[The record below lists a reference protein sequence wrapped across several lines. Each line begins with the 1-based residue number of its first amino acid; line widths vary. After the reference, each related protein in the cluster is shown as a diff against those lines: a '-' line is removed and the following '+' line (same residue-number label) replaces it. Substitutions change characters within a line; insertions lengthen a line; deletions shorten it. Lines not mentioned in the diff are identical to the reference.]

1 MELKDYQVKALEAFD
16 DYFETLTRN
25 QREGEEQAKRY
36 QDAGLPMP
44 KDTLDFPL
52 KTWNELAEV
61 GKVAKPKRPC
71 VARSDGME
79 RPIPHLCFKVP
90 TGGGKTLLA
99 AETLGRIQ
107 HPTGLV
113 LWIVP
118 TRAIYRQTKD
128 ALWNREHP
136 YRQRLERASGGRVKM
151 LEKDDRFHPA
161 DLAHYLCVML
171 LMFPAANR
179 QKGKEFLRFFRDS
192 GRYNAFFP
200 NSDHALYDAEL
211 LKKFPDLDAGGG
223 PVKQS
228 LFNVIKMQ
236 RPVIVLDEAHKAYG
250 KKLEGAQDFAKSI
263 NRLNP
268 RIVIEFSATPNP
280 NISNLLVDITG
291 VELKA
296 EEMIKMPIQVT
307 SRMKSD
313 WKDTLSAAE
322 DELTKIDNAAQRLQQ
337 QEDRYIRP
345 IAVVRVERTGRDQR
359 DGTRVHAY
367 DVRDYLMQNMGVPRE
382 AIRVKSSYDDELK
395 NEDLLSE
402 TSAVRWIITKAA
414 LMEGWD
420 CPFAYLLVLLDNTRS
435 QIALTQLVGR
445 ILRQPHARLTG
456 VEELDRCYV
465 YCWNL
470 DVLRA
475 VEQVR
480 QGLQDEGLTGLMDQ
494 VQSVEGDDPT
504 RRKICIPR
512 REPFRGLD
520 IKIPKVLHRDR
531 NGWRKLDHLQDI
543 LAEVDWD
550 DVLPPSVK
558 NYLHDPPY
566 MHRAEVDVDQ
576 ESPFYSDKEE
586 LEIDKTLRVSW
597 FTRRLSDVVPNPWR
611 AAQFV
616 FELFNRLK
624 ETGRSEEDI
633 FDNRAG
639 YAEQLKTHLRS
650 ECDRLSKAIF
660 ERKLK
665 DGLIQFDL
673 YTEPSHRLPDQ
684 IPLII
689 GDKDH
694 TLERGGTPVQLNL
707 FDKVFEKQFDS
718 DLEKDFAFHLDKQL
732 KKQKEEQPEKQSRQW
747 WHRNQREYY
756 VLGWRRERIYPD
768 FVAFGDISL
777 NIFETKG
784 DHLRDNPDTE
794 YKTKVF
800 ELLEQ
805 HFNRQDSPVRVEEHK
820 QRKGKFAIV
829 YESEFP
835 AVHG

>member
-1 MELKDYQVKALEAFD
+1 MELKDYQAKALGAFD
-16 DYFETLTRN
+16 DYFEALTRN
-25 QREGEEQAKRY
+25 EREGQAQAEKY

-44 KDTLDFPL
+44 DNTLDFPRR
-52 KTWNELAEV
+52 TWNELAEV
-61 GKVAKPKRPC
+61 GKVA
-71 VARSDGME
+71 DGRYAE
-79 RPIPHLCFKVP
+79 RLDGKGDPIPHVCFKVP

-99 AETLGRIQ
+99 AEALGRIQ
-107 HPTGLV
+107 YPRGLV

-151 LEKDDRFHPA
+151 LEKDNRFQPA
-161 DLAHYLCVML
+161 DIANYLCVML
-171 LMFPAANR
+171 LMFPSANR
-179 QKGKEFLRFFRDS
+179 QKGKDFLRFFRDS

-211 LKKFPDLDAGGG
+211 LSKFPDLDAEGG

-236 RPVIVLDEAHKAYG
+236 RPVVILDEAHKAYG
-250 KKLEGAQDFAKSI
+250 KRLERAQDFANSI

-268 RIVIEFSATPNP
+268 RLVLEFSATPNP
-280 NISNLLVDITG
+280 KISNLLVDITG

-296 EEMIKMPIQVT
+296 EEMIKMPVRIVSQ
-307 SRMKSD
+307 MKSD

-322 DELTKIDNAAQRLQQ
+322 GELTRIDNAAQDLRQ

-359 DGTRVHAY
+359 DGFRVHAE
-367 DVRDYLMQNMGVPRE
+367 DVREFLVQNLSVPAN
-382 AIRVKSSYDDELK
+382 AIRVKSAENDELGR
-395 NEDLLSE
+395 EDLLSE

-435 QIALTQLVGR
+435 QTALTQLVGR

-456 VEELDRCYV
+456 IEELDRSYV

-470 DVLRA
+470 DVLKA
-475 VEQVR
+475 VDQVR

-494 VQSVEGDDPT
+494 VQSVEGVDPT
-504 RRKICIPR
+504 RRKVSIPR
-512 REPFRGLD
+512 REPFIGLD

-531 NGWRKLDHLQDI
+531 KGWRKLDHLQDI
-543 LAEVDWD
+543 LAEVNWD
-550 DVLPPSVK
+550 DVRPPSVQ
-558 NYLHDPPY
+558 NYFHEPPY
-566 MHRAEVDVDQ
+566 MHHVEVDVDE
-576 ESPFYSDKEE
+576 ESPIYSAKEE
-586 LEIDKTLRVSW
+586 LDAIDKTLRVSW

-616 FELFNRLK
+616 LELFDELRAN
-624 ETGRSEEDI
+624 GRSDEDI

-660 ERKLK
+660 ERKLG

-673 YTEPSHRLPDQ
+673 YTEPSHRLPDD
-684 IPLII
+684 IPLLI
-689 GDKDH
+689 GDRDH
-694 TLERGGTPVQLNL
+694 TLECGGTPVQLNL

-718 DLEKDFAFHLDKQL
+718 KLEKKFAFHL
-732 KKQKEEQPEKQSRQW
+732 ERQPLQW
-747 WHRNQREYY
+747 WHRVQREYY

-784 DHLRDNPDTE
+784 DHLRGNPDTK
-794 YKTKVF
+794 YKTEVF
-800 ELLEQ
+800 QLLEQ
-805 HFNRQDSPVRVEEHK
+805 RFNGLDSPVRVEEHK
-820 QRKGKFAIV
+820 QRQGKFAIV

-835 AVHG
+835 AIEH

>member
-1 MELKDYQVKALEAFD
+1 MELKGYQAKALEAFD

-25 QREGEEQAKRY
+25 EREGQAQAKRY

-44 KDTLDFPL
+44 DDTLNFPRR
-52 KTWNELAEV
+52 TWQELAAV
-61 GKVAKPKRPC
+61 GKVANRRY
-71 VARSDGME
+71 AERLDGAGD
-79 RPIPHLCFKVP
+79 PIPHLCFKVP

-99 AETLGRIQ
+99 AEALGRIQ
-107 HPTGLV
+107 YPRGLV

-151 LEKDDRFHPA
+151 LEKDNRFQPA
-161 DLAHYLCVML
+161 DIANYLCVML
-171 LMFPAANR
+171 LMFPSANR
-179 QKGKEFLRFFRDS
+179 QKGKDFLRFFRDS

-211 LKKFPDLDAGGG
+211 LSKFPDLDAEGG

-236 RPVIVLDEAHKAYG
+236 RPVVILDEAHKAYG
-250 KKLEGAQDFAKSI
+250 KRLEGAQDFANSI

-268 RIVIEFSATPNP
+268 RLVLEFSATPNP
-280 NISNLLVDITG
+280 KISNLLVDITG

-296 EEMIKMPIQVT
+296 EEMIKMPVQIVSQ
-307 SRMKSD
+307 MKSD

-322 DELTKIDNAAQRLQQ
+322 GELTKIDNAAQGLQQ

-359 DGTRVHAY
+359 DGFRVHAE
-367 DVRDYLMQNMGVPRE
+367 DVREFLVQNLSVPAN
-382 AIRVKSSYDDELK
+382 AIRVKSAENDELGR
-395 NEDLLSE
+395 EDLLSE
-402 TSAVRWIITKAA
+402 TSEVRWIITKAA

-435 QIALTQLVGR
+435 QTALTQLVGR

-456 VEELDRCYV
+456 IEELDRSYV

-470 DVLRA
+470 DVLKA
-475 VEQVR
+475 VDQVR

-494 VQSVEGDDPT
+494 VQSVDGADPT
-504 RRKICIPR
+504 RRKVCIPR

-520 IKIPKVLHRDR
+520 IKIPKVLHRHH

-550 DVLPPSVK
+550 EVRLPPVQD
-558 NYLHDPPY
+558 YLHEPPY
-566 MHRAEVDVDQ
+566 MHRAEVDVDK
-576 ESPFYSDKEE
+576 ESPFYSAKEE
-586 LEIDKTLRVSW
+586 LDAIDKTLRVSW

-611 AAQFV
+611 TAQFV
-616 FELFNRLK
+616 LELFDELRAN
-624 ETGRSEEDI
+624 GRSDEDI

-673 YTEPSHRLPDQ
+673 YTEPSHRLPDD
-684 IPLII
+684 IPLLI
-689 GDKDH
+689 GDRDH

-718 DLEKDFAFHLDKQL
+718 DLEKDFAFHL
-732 KKQKEEQPEKQSRQW
+732 ERQPLQW
-747 WHRNQREYY
+747 WHRVQREYY

-784 DHLRDNPDTE
+784 DHLRGNPDTE
-794 YKTKVF
+794 YKTEVF
-800 ELLEQ
+800 QLLEQ
-805 HFNRQDSPVRVEEHK
+805 RFNGLDSPVRVEEHK
-820 QRKGKFAIV
+820 QRQGKFAIV

-835 AVHG
+835 VIEH

>member
-1 MELKDYQVKALEAFD
+1 MELKEYQIKALESFD

-25 QREGEEQAKRY
+25 EREGQEHAAKY
-36 QDAGLPMP
+36 KLAGLPMP
-44 KDTLDFPL
+44 EDTLDFPRR
-52 KTWNELAEV
+52 TWNELASV
-61 GKVAKPKRPC
+61 GKVADRRYA
-71 VARSDGME
+71 ARVDGMD
-79 RPIPHLCFKVP
+79 RPIPHVCFKVP

-99 AETLGRIQ
+99 AEALGRIQ
-107 HPTGLV
+107 YPTGLV

-151 LEKDDRFHPA
+151 LEKDDRFQPA
-161 DLAHYLCVML
+161 DIANYLCVML
-171 LMFPAANR
+171 LMFPSANR

-192 GRYNAFFP
+192 GRYSSFFP
-200 NSDHALYDAEL
+200 NSDHALYDARL
-211 LKKFPDLDAGGG
+211 LQDFPDLDREGG

-228 LFNVIKMQ
+228 LFNVIKIQ

-250 KKLEGAQDFAKSI
+250 KKLEGAQQFAVSI
-263 NRLNP
+263 NRMNP
-268 RIVIEFSATPNP
+268 RLVLEFSATPNSK
-280 NISNLLVDITG
+280 ISNLLVDITG

-296 EEMIKMPIQVT
+296 EEMIKMPVQVSSPDKT
-307 SRMKSD
+307 E
-313 WKDTLSAAE
+313 WQDTLSAAVE
-322 DELTKIDNAAQRLQQ
+322 ELSQINKAALSLQQ

-359 DGTRVHAY
+359 DGFRVHAE
-367 DVRDYLMQNMGVPRE
+367 DVREYLIQNEGIRPE
-382 AIRVKSSYDDELK
+382 AIRVKSADNDELGR
-395 NEDLLSE
+395 EDLLSE
-402 TSAVRWIITKAA
+402 TSEVRWIITKAA

-435 QIALTQLVGR
+435 QNALTQLVGR
-445 ILRQPHARLTG
+445 VLRQPHARLTG

-475 VEQVR
+475 VDQVR

-494 VQSVEGDDPT
+494 VQSMDGNDPT
-504 RRKICIPR
+504 QRKICIQR
-512 REPFRGLD
+512 REAFRGFD

-531 NGWRKLDHLQDI
+531 GGWRKLDHLQDI
-543 LAEVDWD
+543 LAEVDWNE
-550 DVLPPSVK
+550 VRLPPIQQ
-558 NYLHDPPY
+558 YTHEPPR
-566 MHRAEVDVDQ
+566 MHRAEVDVDNTRPVYFP
-576 ESPFYSDKEE
+576 SEE
-586 LEIDKTLRVSW
+586 LEIDRTPRVSW

-616 FELFNRLK
+616 FELFDELK
-624 ETGRSEEDI
+624 ASGRSDEDI

-639 YAEQLKTHLRS
+639 YAEQLKEHLSR
-650 ECDRLSKAIF
+650 ECHRLCKAIY
-660 ERKLK
+660 ERKLE
-665 DGLIQFDL
+665 DGLIRFDL
-673 YTEPSHRLPDQ
+673 YTEPSHRLPDDF
-684 IPLII
+684 PLMI

-694 TLERGGTPVQLNL
+694 TLERGGTPVQLSL
-707 FDKVFEKQFDS
+707 FEKVFEKQFDS
-718 DLEKDFAFHLDKQL
+718 DLEEDFAFHL
-732 KKQKEEQPEKQSRQW
+732 EKQPLQW

-756 VLGWRRERIYPD
+756 VLGWRRDRIYPD

-784 DHLRDNPDTE
+784 DHLRGNPDTE
-794 YKTKVF
+794 YKTEVF
-800 ELLEQ
+800 QLLEQ
-805 HFNRQDSPVRVEEHK
+805 HFNQLDSPVRVEEDKH
-820 QRKGKFAIV
+820 RNGKFAIV

-835 AVHG
+835 EL

>member
-1 MELKDYQVKALEAFD
+1 MELKDYQIKALEAFE
-16 DYFETLTRN
+16 DYFAALTCKE
-25 QREGEEQAKRY
+25 REGQEQANMY
-36 QDAGLPMP
+36 QQAGLPMP
-44 KDTLDFPL
+44 EDTLDFPRR
-52 KTWNELAEV
+52 TWNELADI
-61 GKVAKPKRPC
+61 GKVAARQYTP
-71 VARSDGME
+71 RSDGMG
-79 RPIPHLCFKVP
+79 RPIPHVCFKVP

-107 HPTGLV
+107 YPRGLV

-118 TRAIYRQTKD
+118 TKAIFQQTKD

-151 LEKDDRFHPA
+151 LEWSTDKRDTFQPSDTVS
-161 DLAHYLCVML
+161 YLCVML
-171 LMFPAANR
+171 LRLPGMNR
-179 QKGKEFLRFFRDS
+179 VQERKKAERLFFRNS
-192 GRYNAFFP
+192 GHYHSFFP
-200 NSDHALYDAEL
+200 GSDNALFDLHL
-211 LKKFPDLDAGGG
+211 LRDFPDLEVESGH
-223 PVKQS
+223 VKQS
-228 LFNVIKMQ
+228 LFNVIKLQ
-236 RPVIVLDEAHKAYG
+236 RPVVILDEAHKAYG
-250 KKLEGAQDFAKSI
+250 NKPEGAQEYARSI

-268 RIVIEFSATPNP
+268 RLVLEFSATPNA

-296 EEMIKMPIQVT
+296 EEMIKMPVQVT
-307 SRMKSD
+307 SQMKAN
-313 WKDTLSAAE
+313 WQDTLSAAV
-322 DELTKIDNAAQRLQQ
+322 DELAKIDNAAVSLQQ

-345 IAVVRVERTGRDQR
+345 IAVVRVELTDPKKRDQADR
-359 DGTRVHAY
+359 EGRVHAEH
-367 DVRDYLMQNMGVPRE
+367 VREYLLQNMGVPAD
-382 AIRVKSSYDDELK
+382 AIRIKSSYDDELGR
-395 NEDLLSE
+395 EDLLSE

-420 CPFAYLLVLLDNTRS
+420 CSFAYLLVLLDNTRS
-435 QIALTQLVGR
+435 QTALTQLVGR

-456 VEELDRCYV
+456 VEKLDRCYV

-475 VEQVR
+475 VDQVR

-494 VQSVEGDDPT
+494 VQSLEGDDPT

-550 DVLPPSVK
+550 DVRPPSVQ
-558 NYLHDPPY
+558 NYFHEPPY
-566 MHRAEVDVDQ
+566 IHRVEVDVDE
-576 ESPFYSDKEE
+576 ESPFYAAKEV
-586 LEIDKTLRVSW
+586 LKIDKTLRVSW
-597 FTRRLSDVVPNPWR
+597 FTRRLSDIVPNPWR

-616 FELFNRLK
+616 FELFDKLK
-624 ETGRSEEDI
+624 ESGRSEEDI
-633 FDNRAG
+633 FNNRAG
-639 YAEQLKTHLRS
+639 YAEQLKAHLRS

-660 ERKLK
+660 EKKLK
-665 DGLIQFDL
+665 DELIQFDL
-673 YTEPSHRLPDQ
+673 YTEPSHRLPDD
-684 IPLII
+684 IPLMI
-689 GDKDH
+689 GDRDH

-718 DLEKDFAFHLDKQL
+718 DLEENFAFHL
-732 KKQKEEQPEKQSRQW
+732 EKQPLQW

-756 VLGWRRERIYPD
+756 VLGWRRDRIYPD

-784 DHLRDNPDTE
+784 DHLRGNPDTE
-794 YKTKVF
+794 YKTEVF

-805 HFNRQDSPVRVEEHK
+805 HFNRPDSPVRVEEHK

-835 AVHG
+835 TLS

>member
-16 DYFETLTRN
+16 DYFQALTRN
-25 QREGEEQAKRY
+25 EREGQEQAEKY
-36 QDAGLPMP
+36 QQAGLPMP
-44 KDTLDFPL
+44 DDTLDFPRR
-52 KTWNELAEV
+52 TWNELAEV
-61 GKVAKPKRPC
+61 GKVADKRY
-71 VARSDGME
+71 AERLDGTGL
-79 RPIPHLCFKVP
+79 PIPHVCFKVP

-99 AETLGRIQ
+99 AEALGRIQ
-107 HPTGLV
+107 YPRGLV

-118 TRAIYRQTKD
+118 TLAIYRQTKN

-151 LEKDDRFHPA
+151 LEKNDRFQPA
-161 DLAHYLCVML
+161 DIANYLCVML
-171 LMFPAANR
+171 LSFHAANR
-179 QKGKEFLRFFRDS
+179 KNNKEFLKIFQPGSYD
-192 GRYNAFFP
+192 AFFP
-200 NSDHALYDAEL
+200 ESDHALYDLEL
-211 LKKFPDLDAGGG
+211 LERFPDLETGNGL
-223 PVKQS
+223 VKQS
-228 LFNVIKMQ
+228 LFNVIKML
-236 RPVIVLDEAHKAYG
+236 RPVVILDEAHKAYG
-250 KKLEGAQDFAKSI
+250 KANMERAKQFAESI

-268 RIVIEFSATPNP
+268 RLVIEFSATPNP
-280 NISNLLVDITG
+280 KISNLLVDITG

-296 EEMIKMPIQVT
+296 EEMIKMPVQIISQEKT
-307 SRMKSD
+307 N
-313 WKDTLSAAE
+313 WQDTLSAAIE
-322 DELTKIDNAAQRLQQ
+322 ELGRINNAALALRQ

-359 DGTRVHAY
+359 DGDRVHAY
-367 DVRDYLMQNMGVPRE
+367 DVRDYLVQNMGISPD
-382 AIRVKSSYDDELK
+382 AIRIKSSYDDELGQ
-395 NEDLLSE
+395 EDLLSE
-402 TSAVRWIITKAA
+402 TSEVRWIITKAA

-435 QIALTQLVGR
+435 QTALTQLVGR

-456 VEELDRCYV
+456 VEALDRSYV

-470 DVLRA
+470 DVLKA
-475 VEQVR
+475 VDQVR

-504 RRKICIPR
+504 RRKVCIPR
-512 REPFRGLD
+512 REPFIGLD

-531 NGWRKLDHLQDI
+531 KGWRKLDHLQDI

-550 DVLPPSVK
+550 DVRPPSVQ
-558 NYLHDPPY
+558 NYFHEPPY
-566 MHRAEVDVDQ
+566 MHRAEVDVDE
-576 ESPFYSDKEE
+576 ESPFYSAKEE

-611 AAQFV
+611 AAHFV
-616 FELFNRLK
+616 FELFDKLK

-673 YTEPSHRLPDQ
+673 YTEPSHRLPDE
-684 IPLII
+684 IPLMI
-689 GDKDH
+689 GDRDH

-718 DLEKDFAFHLDKQL
+718 DLEEDFAFHL
-732 KKQKEEQPEKQSRQW
+732 EKQPLKW
-747 WHRNQREYY
+747 WHRVQREYY
-756 VLGWRRERIYPD
+756 VLGWRRDRIYPD

-784 DHLRDNPDTE
+784 DHLRGNPDTE
-794 YKTKVF
+794 YKTEVF
-800 ELLEQ
+800 QLLEQ
-805 HFNRQDSPVRVEEHK
+805 HFNQLNSPVRVEEHK
-820 QRKGKFAIV
+820 QRQGKFAIV

-835 AVHG
+835 AIEH

>member
-1 MELKDYQVKALEAFD
+1 MELKDYQAKALEAFD

-25 QREGEEQAKRY
+25 EREGQAQAEKY

-44 KDTLDFPL
+44 DNTLDFPRR
-52 KTWNELAEV
+52 TWKELADV
-61 GKVAKPKRPC
+61 GKVANRRY
-71 VARSDGME
+71 AERLDGVE
-79 RPIPHLCFKVP
+79 RPIPHVCFKVP

-99 AETLGRIQ
+99 AEALGRIQ
-107 HPTGLV
+107 YPRGLV

-151 LEKDDRFHPA
+151 LEKDDRFQPA
-161 DLAHYLCVML
+161 DIANYLCVML
-171 LMFPAANR
+171 LMFPSANR
-179 QKGKEFLRFFRDS
+179 QKGKDFLRFFRDS

-211 LKKFPDLDAGGG
+211 LSKFPDLDAEGG

-236 RPVIVLDEAHKAYG
+236 RPVVILDEAHKAYG
-250 KKLEGAQDFAKSI
+250 KRLEGAQDFANSI

-268 RIVIEFSATPNP
+268 RLVLEFSATPNP
-280 NISNLLVDITG
+280 KISNLLVDITG

-296 EEMIKMPIQVT
+296 EEMIKMPVRIVSQM
-307 SRMKSD
+307 RSD

-322 DELTKIDNAAQRLQQ
+322 GELTRIDNAAQGLRQ

-359 DGTRVHAY
+359 DGFRVHAE
-367 DVRDYLMQNMGVPRE
+367 DVREFLVQNLSVPPN
-382 AIRVKSSYDDELK
+382 AIRVKSAENDELGR
-395 NEDLLSE
+395 EDLLSE
-402 TSAVRWIITKAA
+402 TSEVRWIITKAA

-435 QIALTQLVGR
+435 QTALTQLVGR

-456 VEELDRCYV
+456 IEELDRSYV

-470 DVLRA
+470 DVLKA
-475 VEQVR
+475 VDQVR

-494 VQSVEGDDPT
+494 VQSVEGVDPT
-504 RRKICIPR
+504 RRKVCIPR

-531 NGWRKLDHLQDI
+531 KGWRKLDHLQDI

-550 DVLPPSVK
+550 DVRPLSVK
-558 NYLHDPPY
+558 NYFHEPPV
-566 MHRAEVDVDQ
+566 MHHVEVDVDKA
-576 ESPFYSDKEE
+576 SPIYSDKEE

-616 FELFNRLK
+616 LELFDELRAS
-624 ETGRSEEDI
+624 GRSDEDI

-650 ECDRLSKAIF
+650 ERDRLSKAIF

-673 YTEPSHRLPDQ
+673 YTEPSHRLPDD
-684 IPLII
+684 IPLLI
-689 GDKDH
+689 GDRDH

-718 DLEKDFAFHLDKQL
+718 DLEKNFAFHL
-732 KKQKEEQPEKQSRQW
+732 ERQPLQW
-747 WHRNQREYY
+747 WHRVQREYY

-784 DHLRDNPDTE
+784 DHLRGNPDTK
-794 YKTKVF
+794 YKTEVF
-800 ELLEQ
+800 QLLEQ
-805 HFNRQDSPVRVEEHK
+805 RFNGLDSPVRVEEHK
-820 QRKGKFAIV
+820 QRQGKFAIV

-835 AVHG
+835 AIEH

>member
-1 MELKDYQVKALEAFD
+1 MKVELKDYQVKALEAFD
-16 DYFETLTRN
+16 DYFEALTRN
-25 QREGEEQAKRY
+25 EREGKAREKQYK
-36 QDAGLPMP
+36 DAGLPMP
-44 KDTLDFPL
+44 DDTLDFPRR
-52 KTWNELAEV
+52 TWKELADV
-61 GKVAKPKRPC
+61 GKVAKPNRPY
-71 VARSDGME
+71 VARHDE
-79 RPIPHLCFKVP
+79 AKRPIPHLCFKVP

-99 AETLGRIQ
+99 AEALGRIQ

-118 TRAIYRQTKD
+118 TKAIYRQTKN

-136 YRQRLERASGGRVKM
+136 YRQRLERASGGRVK
-151 LEKDDRFHPA
+151 LLKKTDRFQPA
-161 DLAHYLCVML
+161 DIANYLCVML
-171 LMFPAANR
+171 LSFHAANR
-179 QKGKEFLRFFRDS
+179 KNNKEFLKIFQPGSYD
-192 GRYNAFFP
+192 AFFP
-200 NSDHALYDAEL
+200 ESDHALYDSHL
-211 LKKFPDLDAGGG
+211 LQKYPDLDRGDGN
-223 PVKQS
+223 VKQS
-228 LFNVIKMQ
+228 LFNVIKML
-236 RPVIVLDEAHKAYG
+236 RPVVILDEAHKAYG
-250 KKLEGAQDFAKSI
+250 KANIERAKQFADTI

-268 RIVIEFSATPNP
+268 RLTLEFSATPNP
-280 NISNLLVDITG
+280 KISNLLVDITG

-296 EEMIKMPIQVT
+296 EEMIKMPVQVV

-322 DELTKIDNAAQRLQQ
+322 GELTKIDDAAQRLHQ

-359 DGTRVHAY
+359 DGFRVHAE
-367 DVRDYLMQNMGVPRE
+367 DVREYLIQNMGVPTE
-382 AIRVKSSYDDELK
+382 AVRVKSSYDDELK

-456 VEELDRCYV
+456 VEALDRCYV

-470 DVLRA
+470 DVLKA
-475 VEQVR
+475 VDQVR

-494 VQSVEGDDPT
+494 VQSVEVDDTT
-504 RRKICIPR
+504 RRQICIPR

-550 DVLPPSVK
+550 NVRPPAVQ
-558 NYLHDPPY
+558 NYFHEPPY
-566 MHRAEVDVDQ
+566 MHLVNVDFDK
-576 ESPFYSDKEE
+576 ESPLYSRKEE
-586 LEIDKTLRVSW
+586 LKDIDKTLRVSW

-616 FELFNRLK
+616 FELFDMLK
-624 ETGRSEEDI
+624 GTGRSDEDI
-633 FDNRAG
+633 FNNRAG
-639 YAEQLKTHLRS
+639 YADQLKAHLRS

-673 YTEPSHRLPDQ
+673 YTEPSHRLPDR
-684 IPLII
+684 IPLMI

-694 TLERGGTPVQLNL
+694 TLERGGTPVQLSL

-718 DLEKDFAFHLDKQL
+718 DLEENFAFHL
-732 KKQKEEQPEKQSRQW
+732 EKQPLQW

-756 VLGWRRERIYPD
+756 VIGWRRERIYPD

-784 DHLRDNPDTE
+784 DHLRGNPDTE
-794 YKTKVF
+794 YKTEVF
-800 ELLEQ
+800 ELLQQ
-805 HFNRQDSPVRVEEHK
+805 HFNQLDSPVRVEEHK
-820 QRKGKFAIV
+820 QREGKFAIV

-835 AVHG
+835 ALHN

>member
-1 MELKDYQVKALEAFD
+1 MELKDYQVKALEAFED
-16 DYFETLTRN
+16 FLEALTRN
-25 QREGEEQAKRY
+25 QREGKALEKQYE
-36 QDAGLPMP
+36 DVGLPMP
-44 KDTLDFPL
+44 KETLDFPRR
-52 KTWNELAEV
+52 TWKELAEV
-61 GKVAKPKRPC
+61 GKV
-71 VARSDGME
+71 VDGRYAE
-79 RPIPHLCFKVP
+79 RLDGTGDPIPHVCFKVP

-99 AETLGRIQ
+99 AEALGRIQ
-107 HPTGLV
+107 YPRGLV

-118 TRAIYRQTKD
+118 TLAIYRQTKN

-136 YRQRLERASGGRVKM
+136 YRQRLERASGGRVKL
-151 LEKDDRFHPA
+151 LEKNDRFLPA
-161 DLAHYLCVML
+161 DIANYLCVML
-171 LMFPAANR
+171 LSFHAANR
-179 QKGKEFLRFFRDS
+179 KNNREFLKIFQPGSYD
-192 GRYNAFFP
+192 AFFP
-200 NSDHALYDAEL
+200 DSDHALYDLEL
-211 LKKFPDLDAGGG
+211 LERFPDLETGNGL
-223 PVKQS
+223 VKQS
-228 LFNVIKMQ
+228 LFNVIKML
-236 RPVIVLDEAHKAYG
+236 RPVVILDEAHKAYG
-250 KKLEGAQDFAKSI
+250 KANMEREKQFAESI

-268 RIVIEFSATPNP
+268 RLVIEFSATPNA

-296 EEMIKMPIQVT
+296 EEMIKMPVQIISQEKT
-307 SRMKSD
+307 N
-313 WKDTLSAAE
+313 WQDTLSAAVE
-322 DELTKIDNAAQRLQQ
+322 ELGRIKNAALALRQ

-359 DGTRVHAY
+359 DSFRVHAE
-367 DVRDYLMQNMGVPRE
+367 DVREYLIQNEGIRTE
-382 AIRVKSSYDDELK
+382 AIRVKSAENDELGR
-395 NEDLLSE
+395 EDLLSE
-402 TSAVRWIITKAA
+402 TSEVRWIITKAA

-435 QIALTQLVGR
+435 RIALTQLVGR

-470 DVLRA
+470 DVLKA
-475 VEQVR
+475 VDQVR

-504 RRKICIPR
+504 RRKVCIPR

-543 LAEVDWD
+543 LAEIDWN
-550 DVLPPSVK
+550 DVRPLSVQ
-558 NYLHDPPY
+558 NYFHEPPY
-566 MHRAEVDVDQ
+566 MHRAEVDVDE
-576 ESPFYSDKEE
+576 ESPYYSAKEE

-616 FELFNRLK
+616 LELFDELK
-624 ETGRSEEDI
+624 ASGRSDEDI

-639 YAEQLKTHLRS
+639 YAGQLRDHLS
-650 ECDRLSKAIF
+650 KECHRLSKAIYKK
-660 ERKLK
+660 KLK
-665 DGLIQFDL
+665 EGLIRFDL
-673 YTEPSHRLPDQ
+673 YTEPSHKLPEE
-684 IPLII
+684 IPLMI
-689 GDKDH
+689 GDRDH

-718 DLEKDFAFHLDKQL
+718 DLEERFAFHLDKQL
-732 KKQKEEQPEKQSRQW
+732 KTQMDKQPKKEPLQW

-756 VLGWRRERIYPD
+756 VLGWRRDRIYPD

-784 DHLRDNPDTE
+784 DHLRGNPDTE
-794 YKTKVF
+794 YKTEVF
-800 ELLEQ
+800 QLLEQ
-805 HFNRQDSPVRVEEHK
+805 HFNQLDSPVRVEEHK

-829 YESEFP
+829 YESDFP
-835 AVHG
+835 AIEH

>member
-1 MELKDYQVKALEAFD
+1 MELKDYQIKALESFD
-16 DYFETLTRN
+16 DYFEALTRN
-25 QREGEEQAKRY
+25 EREGQEQARLY
-36 QDAGLPMP
+36 QEAGLPMP
-44 KDTLDFPL
+44 DDTLDFP
-52 KTWNELAEV
+52 KTTWKELADV
-61 GKVAKPKRPC
+61 GKVADRRYAPRT
-71 VARSDGME
+71 DGAG
-79 RPIPHLCFKVP
+79 RPIPHVCFRVP

-99 AETLGRIQ
+99 AEALGRIQ
-107 HPTGLV
+107 FPRGLI

-118 TRAIYRQTKD
+118 TLAIYRQTKD
-128 ALWNREHP
+128 ALWSREHP

-151 LEKDDRFHPA
+151 LEKNDRFQPA
-161 DLAHYLCVML
+161 DIANYLCVML
-171 LMFPAANR
+171 LSFHAANR
-179 QKGKEFLRFFRDS
+179 KNNKEFLKIYQPGS
-192 GRYNAFFP
+192 YYAFFP
-200 NSDHALYDAEL
+200 ESDHALYDSHL
-211 LKKFPDLDAGGG
+211 LQKYPDLDRGDEGDG

-236 RPVIVLDEAHKAYG
+236 RPVVILDEAHKAYG
-250 KKLEGAQDFAKSI
+250 KANLEQAKQFADSI

-268 RIVIEFSATPNP
+268 RLVLEFSATPNP

-296 EEMIKMPIQVT
+296 EEMIKMPVQIT
-307 SRMKSD
+307 SQMKSD

-322 DELTKIDNAAQRLQQ
+322 GELTKIDHAAQRLHQ

-359 DGTRVHAY
+359 DGFRVHAE

-382 AIRVKSSYDDELK
+382 AIRVKSSYDDELGR
-395 NEDLLSE
+395 EDLLSE

-435 QIALTQLVGR
+435 KIALTQLVGR

-475 VEQVR
+475 VDQVR
-480 QGLQDEGLTGLMDQ
+480 QGLKDEGLTGLMDQ
-494 VQSVEGDDPT
+494 VESLESDDPS
-504 RRKICIPR
+504 RRAISIPR
-512 REPFRGLD
+512 REAFRGYD
-520 IKIPKVLHRDR
+520 IKIPRVLHRDR
-531 NGWRKLDHLQDI
+531 NGWRKLDNLQDI

-550 DVLPPSVK
+550 EVHLPPVQM
-558 NYLHDPPY
+558 YTHDPPF
-566 MHRAEVDVDQ
+566 MHRAEVDVDSD
-576 ESPFYSDKEE
+576 SPLYSPKEE
-586 LEIDKTLRVSW
+586 LEIDKTPRVSW
-597 FTRRLSDVVPNPWR
+597 FARRLSDVVPNPWR

-616 FELFNRLK
+616 FALFDRLK
-624 ETGRSEEDI
+624 EIGRTESDI
-633 FDNRAG
+633 FDNRTG
-639 YAEQLKTHLRS
+639 YAEQLKAHLSAER
-650 ECDRLSKAIF
+650 DRLSKAIF
-660 ERKLK
+660 EKKLK
-665 DGLIQFDL
+665 DGLIRFDL
-673 YTEPSHRLPDQ
+673 YTEPSHRLPPEL
-684 IPLII
+684 PLLVSE
-689 GDKDH
+689 GDKLL
-694 TLERGGTPVQLNL
+694 TRYGEPVQLSL
-707 FDKVFEKQFDS
+707 FDKMFEKQFDS
-718 DLEKDFAFHLDKQL
+718 ELEESFAFHLED
-732 KKQKEEQPEKQSRQW
+732 QPLRW

-784 DHLRDNPDTE
+784 EHLRGNPDTE
-794 YKTKVF
+794 YKTEVF
-800 ELLEQ
+800 RLLEQ
-805 HFNRQDSPVRVEEHK
+805 HFNQQDSQVRVEEHK

-835 AVHG
+835 TIHC

>member
-1 MELKDYQVKALEAFD
+1 MELKEYQVKALEAFD
-16 DYFETLTRN
+16 DYFEALTRN
-25 QREGEEQAKRY
+25 EREGQEQAKRY

-44 KDTLDFPL
+44 ENTLDFPRQAW
-52 KTWNELAEV
+52 KELAEV
-61 GKVAKPKRPC
+61 GKVADRRY
-71 VARSDGME
+71 AERSDGLG
-79 RPIPHLCFKVP
+79 RPIPHVCIKVP

-99 AETLGRIQ
+99 AEALGRIQ

-118 TRAIYRQTKD
+118 TRAIYRQTKG

-151 LEKDDRFHPA
+151 LEKDVRFQPA
-161 DLAHYLCVML
+161 DIANYLCVML

-200 NSDHALYDAEL
+200 NSDHALYAAEL
-211 LKKFPDLDAGGG
+211 LKKFPDLDAEDG

-236 RPVIVLDEAHKAYG
+236 RPVIILDEAHKAYG

-268 RIVIEFSATPNP
+268 RLVIEFSATPNP
-280 NISNLLVDITG
+280 QISNLLVDITG

-296 EEMIKMPIQVT
+296 EEMIKMPVQVV
-307 SRMKSD
+307 SQMKSD

-322 DELTKIDNAAQRLQQ
+322 AELTKINNAARRLHQ

-359 DGTRVHAY
+359 DGTRVHAE
-367 DVRDYLMQNMGVPRE
+367 DVREYLIQNEGISTE
-382 AIRVKSSYDDELK
+382 AIRVKSAENDELGR
-395 NEDLLSE
+395 EDLLSE
-402 TSAVRWIITKAA
+402 TSEVRWIITKAA

-456 VEELDRCYV
+456 VEALDRSYV

-470 DVLRA
+470 DVLKA
-475 VEQVR
+475 VDQVR

-494 VQSVEGDDPT
+494 VQSADGDDPT
-504 RRKICIPR
+504 QRKISIPR
-512 REPFRGLD
+512 REAFREFPVS
-520 IKIPKVLHRDR
+520 IPKVLHQHRG
-531 NGWRKLDHLQDI
+531 GWRILDHLQDI
-543 LAEVDWD
+543 LAEVDWNE
-550 DVLPPSVK
+550 VRLPPIQM
-558 NYLHDPPY
+558 YTHEPPY
-566 MHRAEVDVDQ
+566 MHRAEVDVDE
-576 ESPFYSDKEE
+576 ESPFYSPKEE
-586 LEIDKTLRVSW
+586 FDAYDKTLSVSW
-597 FTRRLSDVVPNPWR
+597 FTRRLSDIVPNPWR

-616 FELFNRLK
+616 MELFDQLRAS
-624 ETGRSEEDI
+624 GRSESEI
-633 FDNRAG
+633 YFNRAG
-639 YAEQLKTHLRS
+639 YAAQLRAHLSAECNRLCKSIYEQ
-650 ECDRLSKAIF
+650 
-660 ERKLK
+660 KLK
-665 DGLIQFDL
+665 EGIIRFDFCA
-673 YTEPSHRLPDQ
+673 EPSFKLPPAF
-684 IPLII
+684 PLTI

-694 TLERGGTPVQLNL
+694 TLERGGMPVQLSF

-718 DLEKDFAFHLDKQL
+718 ELEKDFAFHL
-732 KKQKEEQPEKQSRQW
+732 EKQPLKW
-747 WHRNQREYY
+747 WHRVRREYY
-756 VLGWRRERIYPD
+756 VLGWRSQKIYPD
-768 FVAFGDISL
+768 FVTFADRHFGM
-777 NIFETKG
+777 FETKG
-784 DHLRDNPDTE
+784 NHLKNEDTI
-794 YKTKVF
+794 YKREVF

-805 HFNRQDSPVRVEEHK
+805 HFNTTERGVRIEKREN
-820 QRKGKFAIV
+820 RKGQFQIV
-829 YESEFP
+829 YDSKFP
-835 AVHG
+835 SIKN

>member
-16 DYFETLTRN
+16 DYFEALTRN
-25 QREGEEQAKRY
+25 EREGLEKAEQYEA
-36 QDAGLPMP
+36 AGLPMP
-44 KDTLDFPL
+44 DDTLDFPRR
-52 KTWNELAEV
+52 TWTELSDV
-61 GKVAKPKRPC
+61 GKVADRRYA
-71 VARSDGME
+71 ARTDGKGD
-79 RPIPHLCFKVP
+79 PIPHVCFKVP

-136 YRQRLERASGGRVKM
+136 YRQRLERASGGRVKV
-151 LEKDDRFHPA
+151 LQKDDRFQPA

-192 GRYNAFFP
+192 GRYSAFFP

-211 LKKFPDLDAGGG
+211 LKKFPDLDAEDG

-236 RPVIVLDEAHKAYG
+236 RPVIILDEAHKAYG
-250 KKLEGAQDFAKSI
+250 KKLKGAQDFAKSI

-280 NISNLLVDITG
+280 QISNLLVDITG

-296 EEMIKMPIQVT
+296 EEMIKMPVQVV
-307 SRMKSD
+307 SQMKSD

-322 DELTKIDNAAQRLQQ
+322 GELTKIDNAAGRLHQ
-337 QEDRYIRP
+337 QEERYIRP

-359 DGTRVHAY
+359 DGLRVHAY
-367 DVRDYLMQNMGVPRE
+367 DVRDYLVQNMGISPD
-382 AIRVKSSYDDELK
+382 AIRVKSSYDDELGR
-395 NEDLLSE
+395 EDLLSE
-402 TSAVRWIITKAA
+402 TSPVRWIITKAA

-435 QIALTQLVGR
+435 KIALTQLVGR

-470 DVLRA
+470 DVLKA

-494 VQSVEGDDPT
+494 VQSMEGDDPT
-504 RRKICIPR
+504 RRKISIPR

-531 NGWRKLDHLQDI
+531 NGWRKLDYLQDI

-550 DVLPPSVK
+550 DVQLPPIQM
-558 NYLHDPPY
+558 YTHDPPY
-566 MHRAEVDVDQ
+566 MHRAEVDVDE

-616 FELFNRLK
+616 FELFDKLK
-624 ETGRSEEDI
+624 ETGRAEADI

-673 YTEPSHRLPDQ
+673 YTEPSHRLPDE
-684 IPLII
+684 IPLLI
-689 GDKDH
+689 GDRDH
-694 TLERGGTPVQLNL
+694 TLERGGTPVQLSL

-718 DLEKDFAFHLDKQL
+718 DLEEDFAFHLDKQL
-732 KKQKEEQPEKQSRQW
+732 KSQMEKKPEKQGRQW
-747 WHRNQREYY
+747 WHRVQREYY

-784 DHLRDNPDTE
+784 DHLRGNPDTE
-794 YKTKVF
+794 YKTEVF

-805 HFNRQDSPVRVEEHK
+805 HFNGLDCPVRVEEHK

-829 YESEFP
+829 YESQFP
-835 AVHG
+835 ALHC

>member
-1 MELKDYQVKALEAFD
+1 MELKDYQVKTLEAFD
-16 DYFETLTRN
+16 DYFEALTRN
-25 QREGEEQAKRY
+25 EREGKAREKQYE
-36 QDAGLPMP
+36 DVGLPMP
-44 KDTLDFPL
+44 KDTLDFPRR
-52 KTWNELAEV
+52 TWNELAEV
-61 GKVAKPKRPC
+61 GKVA
-71 VARSDGME
+71 DGRYAERLDGVE
-79 RPIPHLCFKVP
+79 RPIPHVCFKVP

-99 AETLGRIQ
+99 AEALGRIQ
-107 HPTGLV
+107 YPRGLV

-151 LEKDDRFHPA
+151 LEKDNRFQPA
-161 DLAHYLCVML
+161 DIANYLCVML
-171 LMFPAANR
+171 LMFPSANR
-179 QKGKEFLRFFRDS
+179 QKGKDFLRFFRDS

-211 LKKFPDLDAGGG
+211 LSKFPDLDAEGG

-236 RPVIVLDEAHKAYG
+236 RPVVILDEAHKAYG
-250 KKLEGAQDFAKSI
+250 KKLEGAQDFANSI

-268 RIVIEFSATPNP
+268 RLVLEFSATPNP

-296 EEMIKMPIQVT
+296 EEMIKMPVQIT

-322 DELTKIDNAAQRLQQ
+322 GELTNIDNAAKRLHQ

-359 DGTRVHAY
+359 DGFRVHAE
-367 DVRDYLMQNMGVPRE
+367 DVREYLVQNLSVPPN
-382 AIRVKSSYDDELK
+382 AIRVKSAENDELGR
-395 NEDLLSE
+395 EDLLSE
-402 TSAVRWIITKAA
+402 TSEVRWIITKAA

-435 QIALTQLVGR
+435 QTALTQLVGR

-470 DVLRA
+470 DVLKA

-504 RRKICIPR
+504 RRKVCIPR

-531 NGWRKLDHLQDI
+531 IGWRKLDHLQDI
-543 LAEVDWD
+543 LAEVNWD
-550 DVLPPSVK
+550 DVRPLSVQ
-558 NYLHDPPY
+558 NYFHEPPY
-566 MHRAEVDVDQ
+566 MHRAEVDVDE
-576 ESPFYSDKEE
+576 ESPFYSAKEE

-597 FTRRLSDVVPNPWR
+597 FTRRVSDVVPNPWR

-616 FELFNRLK
+616 FELFDKLK
-624 ETGRSEEDI
+624 EADRSEEDI

-639 YAEQLKTHLRS
+639 YAEQLKAHLRS

-673 YTEPSHRLPDQ
+673 YTEPSHMLPPK
-684 IPLII
+684 IPLHVSED
-689 GDKDH
+689 DKLL
-694 TLERGGTPVQLNL
+694 TRYGEPVQLSL
-707 FDKVFEKQFDS
+707 FDRVFEKQFDS
-718 DLEKDFAFHLDKQL
+718 ALETNFAFHLED
-732 KKQKEEQPEKQSRQW
+732 QPLQW

-756 VLGWRRERIYPD
+756 VLGWRRDRIYPD

-784 DHLRDNPDTE
+784 DHLRGNPDTE
-794 YKTKVF
+794 YKTEVF
-800 ELLEQ
+800 QLLEQ
-805 HFNRQDSPVRVEEHK
+805 HFNQLDSPVRVEEHK

-835 AVHG
+835 AIEH

>member
-1 MELKDYQVKALEAFD
+1 MELKDYQAKALEAFD
-16 DYFETLTRN
+16 DYFEALTRN
-25 QREGEEQAKRY
+25 EREGKAQAKRY

-44 KDTLDFPL
+44 DDTLDFPRR
-52 KTWNELAEV
+52 TWQELAAV
-61 GKVAKPKRPC
+61 GKVANGRY
-71 VARSDGME
+71 AERLDGAGD
-79 RPIPHLCFKVP
+79 PIPHVCFKVP

-99 AETLGRIQ
+99 AEALGRIQ
-107 HPTGLV
+107 YPRGLV

-151 LEKDDRFHPA
+151 LEKDNRFQPA
-161 DLAHYLCVML
+161 DIANYLCVML
-171 LMFPAANR
+171 LMFPSANR
-179 QKGKEFLRFFRDS
+179 QKGKDFLRFFRDS

-211 LKKFPDLDAGGG
+211 LSKFPDLDAEGG

-236 RPVIVLDEAHKAYG
+236 RPVVILDEAHKAYG
-250 KKLEGAQDFAKSI
+250 KKLEGAQDFANSI

-268 RIVIEFSATPNP
+268 RLVLEFSATPNP
-280 NISNLLVDITG
+280 KISNLLVDITG

-296 EEMIKMPIQVT
+296 EEMIKMPVRIVSQM
-307 SRMKSD
+307 RSD

-322 DELTKIDNAAQRLQQ
+322 GELTRIDNAAQGLRQ

-359 DGTRVHAY
+359 DGFRVHAE
-367 DVRDYLMQNMGVPRE
+367 DVREYLVQNLSVPPN
-382 AIRVKSSYDDELK
+382 AIRVKSAENDELGR
-395 NEDLLSE
+395 EDLLSE
-402 TSAVRWIITKAA
+402 TSEVRWIITKAA

-435 QIALTQLVGR
+435 RIALTQLVGR

-470 DVLRA
+470 DVLKA

-504 RRKICIPR
+504 RRKVCIPR

-531 NGWRKLDHLQDI
+531 KGWRKLDHLQDI

-550 DVLPPSVK
+550 EVRLPPVQD
-558 NYLHDPPY
+558 YLHEPPY
-566 MHRAEVDVDQ
+566 MHRAEVDVDMA
-576 ESPFYSDKEE
+576 SLFYSAKEE
-586 LEIDKTLRVSW
+586 LDAIDKTLRVSW
-597 FTRRLSDVVPNPWR
+597 FTRRLSDIVPNPWR

-616 FELFNRLK
+616 LELFDELRAN
-624 ETGRSEEDI
+624 GRSDEDI

-673 YTEPSHRLPDQ
+673 YTEPSHRLPDD
-684 IPLII
+684 IPLLI
-689 GDKDH
+689 GDRDH

-718 DLEKDFAFHLDKQL
+718 DLEKDFAFHL
-732 KKQKEEQPEKQSRQW
+732 ERQPLQW
-747 WHRNQREYY
+747 WHRVQREYY

-784 DHLRDNPDTE
+784 DHLRGNPDTE
-794 YKTKVF
+794 YKTEVF
-800 ELLEQ
+800 QLLEQ
-805 HFNRQDSPVRVEEHK
+805 RFNGLDSPVRVEEHK
-820 QRKGKFAIV
+820 QRQGKFAIV

-835 AVHG
+835 AIEH

>member
-1 MELKDYQVKALEAFD
+1 MELKDYQIKALEAFD
-16 DYFETLTRN
+16 DYFEALTRN
-25 QREGEEQAKRY
+25 EREGQEQAKRY
-36 QDAGLPMP
+36 QEAGLPMP
-44 KDTLDFPL
+44 EDTLDFPRAA
-52 KTWNELAEV
+52 WQQLAEV
-61 GKVAKPKRPC
+61 GKVADRRYT
-71 VARSDGME
+71 ARSDGLG
-79 RPIPHLCFKVP
+79 RPIPHVCFKVP

-99 AETLGRIQ
+99 SEALGRIQ
-107 HPTGLV
+107 YPRGLV

-118 TRAIYRQTKD
+118 TLAIYRQTKD

-151 LEKDDRFHPA
+151 LEKNDRFQPA
-161 DLAHYLCVML
+161 DIANYLCVML
-171 LMFPAANR
+171 LSFHAANR
-179 QKGKEFLRFFRDS
+179 KNNKEFLKIFQPGAYD
-192 GRYNAFFP
+192 AFFP
-200 NSDHALYDAEL
+200 ESDHALYDSHL
-211 LKKFPDLDAGGG
+211 LQKYPDLDRDDG

-236 RPVIVLDEAHKAYG
+236 RPVVILDEAHKAYG
-250 KKLEGAQDFAKSI
+250 KANMERARQFADSI

-268 RIVIEFSATPNP
+268 RLVLEFSATPNP

-291 VELKA
+291 LELKA
-296 EEMIKMPIQVT
+296 EEMIKMPVQIVSQ
-307 SRMKSD
+307 MKSD

-322 DELTKIDNAAQRLQQ
+322 QELTKIDNAARRLHQ
-337 QEDRYIRP
+337 QEDRYVRP

-359 DGTRVHAY
+359 DGFRVHAE
-367 DVRDYLMQNMGVPRE
+367 DVREYLLQNLGVPRE

-402 TSAVRWIITKAA
+402 RSAVRWIITKAA

-475 VEQVR
+475 VDQVR
-480 QGLQDEGLTGLMDQ
+480 QGLKDEGLTGLMDQ
-494 VQSVEGDDPT
+494 VESMEGDEPGL
-504 RRKICIPR
+504 RAISIPR
-512 REPFRGLD
+512 REAFRGYD

-531 NGWRKLDHLQDI
+531 DGWRKLDYLQDI

-550 DVLPPSVK
+550 RVQLPPVQM
-558 NYLHDPPY
+558 YTHDPPY
-566 MHRAEVDVDQ
+566 MHRAEVDVDR
-576 ESPFYSDKEE
+576 ESPLYSPKEE
-586 LEIDKTLRVSW
+586 LEIDKTPRVSW
-597 FTRRLSDVVPNPWR
+597 FTRRLSDVIPNPWR

-616 FELFNRLK
+616 FELFDRLN
-624 ETGRSEEDI
+624 EIGRSDEDI
-633 FDNRAG
+633 FNNRAG
-639 YAEQLKTHLRS
+639 YAEQLKANLTAER
-650 ECDRLSKAIF
+650 DRLSKGIF
-660 ERKLK
+660 EKKLN
-665 DGLIQFDL
+665 DGLIRFDL
-673 YTEPSHRLPDQ
+673 YAEPSHKLPPEM
-684 IPLII
+684 PLLVSED
-689 GDKDH
+689 DKLL
-694 TLERGGTPVQLNL
+694 TRYGEPVQLSL
-707 FDKVFEKQFDS
+707 FDKMFEKQFDS
-718 DLEKDFAFHLDKQL
+718 DLEESFAFHL
-732 KKQKEEQPEKQSRQW
+732 EEQPLQW

-756 VLGWRRERIYPD
+756 VLGWRRDRIYPD

-784 DHLRDNPDTE
+784 DHLRGNPDTD
-794 YKTKVF
+794 YKTQVF
-800 ELLEQ
+800 QLLEQ
-805 HFNRQDSPVRVEEHK
+805 QFNQQDSPVRVEEHK

-835 AVHG
+835 TITC

>member
-1 MELKDYQVKALEAFD
+1 MELKDYQIKALEAFE
-16 DYFETLTRN
+16 DYFEALTRN
-25 QREGEEQAKRY
+25 EREGKEQAEQY

-44 KDTLDFPL
+44 ADTLDFPRR
-52 KTWNELAEV
+52 TWKELGDV
-61 GKVAKPKRPC
+61 GKVADRRYA
-71 VARSDGME
+71 ARNDGMG
-79 RPIPHLCFKVP
+79 RPIPHVCFKVP

-99 AETLGRIQ
+99 AEALGRIRR
-107 HPTGLV
+107 PTGLV

-118 TRAIYRQTKD
+118 TRAIYAQTKD

-151 LEKDDRFHPA
+151 LEKDDRFQPA
-161 DLAHYLCVML
+161 DIANYLCVML

-179 QKGKEFLRFFRDS
+179 QRGKEFLRFFRDS
-192 GRYNAFFP
+192 GRYHSFFP
-200 NSDHALYDAEL
+200 DSDTALYDARL
-211 LKKFPDLDAGGG
+211 LRQFPDLDAEDG

-228 LFNVIKMQ
+228 LFNVIKIQ
-236 RPVIVLDEAHKAYG
+236 RPVVILDEAHKAYG
-250 KKLEGAQDFAKSI
+250 KKPEGAQQFAASI

-268 RIVIEFSATPNP
+268 RLVLEFSATPNS
-280 NISNLLVDITG
+280 NISNMLVDITG

-296 EEMIKMPIQVT
+296 EEMIKMPVQVF

-313 WKDTLSAAE
+313 WQETLSAAE
-322 DELTKIDNAAQRLQQ
+322 LELSKIDDAAKRLRQ

-359 DGTRVHAY
+359 DGFRVHAE
-367 DVRDYLMQNMGVPRE
+367 DVREYLIQNLSVAPS
-382 AIRVKSSYDDELK
+382 AIRVKSAENDELGR
-395 NEDLLSE
+395 EDLLLE
-402 TSAVRWIITKAA
+402 TSEVRWIITKAA

-435 QIALTQLVGR
+435 QTALTQLVGR

-456 VEELDRCYV
+456 VEVLDRCYV

-470 DVLRA
+470 DVLKA
-475 VEQVR
+475 VDQVR

-494 VQSVEGDDPT
+494 VESVEGDDPT
-504 RRKICIPR
+504 RRKISISR

-520 IKIPKVLHRDR
+520 IKIPKVLHQDR

-550 DVLPPSVK
+550 DVHLPPIQQ
-558 NYLHDPPY
+558 YTHDPPR
-566 MHRAEVDVDQ
+566 MHHATVDVDN
-576 ESPFYSDKEE
+576 ERPVYFRSEE
-586 LEIDKTLRVSW
+586 LNEIDRKPRISW
-597 FTRRLSDVVPNPWR
+597 FTRRLSDIVPNPWI
-611 AAQFV
+611 AAKFV
-616 FELFNRLK
+616 LELFEKLK
-624 ETGRSEEDI
+624 DSGRSDADI

-639 YAEQLKTHLRS
+639 YAEQLKAHLRS
-650 ECDRLSKAIF
+650 ECDRLSKGIF

-665 DGLIQFDL
+665 GGLIRFDL
-673 YTEPSHRLPDQ
+673 YTEPSHKLPEE
-684 IPLII
+684 IPLLI
-689 GDKDH
+689 GDRDH
-694 TLERGGTPVQLNL
+694 TLERGGTPVQLSL

-718 DLEKDFAFHLDKQL
+718 DLEENFAFHL
-732 KKQKEEQPEKQSRQW
+732 EKQPLKW
-747 WHRNQREYY
+747 WHRVQREYY
-756 VLGWRRERIYPD
+756 VLGWRRDRIYPD

-784 DHLRDNPDTE
+784 DHLRGNPDTE
-794 YKTKVF
+794 YKTQVF
-800 ELLEQ
+800 QLLEQ
-805 HFNRQDSPVRVEEHK
+805 HFNQQDSPVRVEEHK

-835 AVHG
+835 TISA